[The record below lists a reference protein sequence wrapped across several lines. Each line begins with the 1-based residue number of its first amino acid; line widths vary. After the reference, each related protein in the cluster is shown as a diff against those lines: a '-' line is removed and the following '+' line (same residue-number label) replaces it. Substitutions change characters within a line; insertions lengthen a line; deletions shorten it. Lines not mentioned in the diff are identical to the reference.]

1 MTFKNICLFVATLL
15 TLSGIWK
22 FIWIRVHIKG
32 YKQQGLEGESFYDFL
47 CRYYADQPFTRF
59 KKDSK
64 LRIIFNSKIYKIS
77 LRLQGLFLVLLGVLI
92 FGIIFYV
99 SQTEY
104 GVWLNIDL

>member
-64 LRIIFNSKIYKIS
+64 LRIVFNSKIYKIS
-77 LRLQGLFLVLLGVLI
+77 LRLQGLFLVLLGILI
-92 FGIIFYV
+92 FGIVFYV

>member
-64 LRIIFNSKIYKIS
+64 LRIVFNSKIYKIS

-92 FGIIFYV
+92 FGIVFYV
-99 SQTEY
+99 SKTEY

>member
-59 KKDSK
+59 KKNSK
-64 LRIIFNSKIYKIS
+64 LKIVFNSKIYKIS

-92 FGIIFYV
+92 FGIVFYV

>member
-15 TLSGIWK
+15 TLTGIWK

-64 LRIIFNSKIYKIS
+64 LRIVFNSKIYKIS

-92 FGIIFYV
+92 FGIVFYV

>member
-64 LRIIFNSKIYKIS
+64 LRIVFNSKIYKIS

>member
-47 CRYYADQPFTRF
+47 CRYYTDQPFTRF

-64 LRIIFNSKIYKIS
+64 LRIVFNSKIYKIS

-92 FGIIFYV
+92 FGIVFYV

>member
-22 FIWIRVHIKG
+22 FIWIRIHIKG

-47 CRYYADQPFTRF
+47 CRYYADQPFNRF

-64 LRIIFNSKIYKIS
+64 LRIIFNSKIYKFS
-77 LRLQGLFLVLLGVLI
+77 LRLQGLFLVLLGIII
-92 FGIIFYV
+92 FGAVFYA

-104 GVWLNIDL
+104 GAWLNIDL

>member
-64 LRIIFNSKIYKIS
+64 LRIVFNSKIYKIS

-92 FGIIFYV
+92 FGIVFYV

-104 GVWLNIDL
+104 GVWINIDL

>member
-22 FIWIRVHIKG
+22 FIWVRVHIKG

-64 LRIIFNSKIYKIS
+64 LRIVFNSKIYKIS

-92 FGIIFYV
+92 FGIVFYV

>member
-64 LRIIFNSKIYKIS
+64 LRIVFYSKIYKIS

>member
-92 FGIIFYV
+92 FGIVFYV